1 MRPFLADAYRFKE
14 IADYDF
20 EGRKAITPDIAQAT
34 VEQARLFMSAV
45 TARLP

>member
-1 MRPFLADAYRFKE
+1 MPIASRK

-20 EGRKAITPDIAQAT
+20 EGRKAITLDIAQAT
-34 VEQARLFMSAV
+34 VEQARLLLSAV